1 MKDNNAIPMTLIIF
15 QRSLL
20 DKFDDIEYVS
30 KTTISKTLKQN
41 LKMSYKKIS
50 KIKIKTFKKE
60 NITNMLQSAA
70 LLQTL
75 RSSSTEVVYLDVFF
89 V

>member
-1 MKDNNAIPMTLIIF
+1 MILIIV

-20 DKFDDIEYVS
+20 DKFDDIEFVS

-50 KIKIKTFKKE
+50 KIIIRAFRKE

-75 RSSSTEVVYLDVFF
+75 RSSSTEVIYPDVPF

>member
-1 MKDNNAIPMTLIIF
+1 MTLIIV

-20 DKFDDIEYVS
+20 DKFDNIEFAS

-41 LKMSYKKIS
+41 LRISYKKIS
-50 KIKIKTFKKE
+50 KIKIRAFKKE
-60 NITNMLQSAA
+60 NITKMLQSAA

-75 RSSSTEVVYLDVFF
+75 RSSSTEVIYPDVPF

>member
-1 MKDNNAIPMTLIIF
+1 MTLSF
-15 QRSLL
+15 VQRSLL

-41 LKMSYKKIS
+41 LKMSYKKLS
-50 KIKIKTFKKE
+50 KVNIRAFKKE
-60 NITNMLQSAA
+60 NITKMLQSAA

-75 RSSSTEVVYLDVFF
+75 RSSSTEVIYLDEFSF
-89 V
+89 DTRKSKF